1 MKDKLCKAFCDDL
14 AVHSL
19 PGGVTA
25 VSTTFRG
32 PDKDPIG
39 FYVVKNETTGRF
51 RIEDDGRTLPML
63 EASGVDFR
71 SGTRGDALGDL
82 LGEYGVRLD
91 DDTLEF
97 GIDGL
102 TEDAIPAA
110 AMKFVA
116 FSLRVRD
123 FLLMTEFRVASTFRE
138 DAKRLLTQAVGDRAK
153 IAENAVISAALS
165 EFPADF
171 VLRAPARAPVAGYL
185 GTSEARILEALF
197 MEMRARHEVHEECS
211 VIALLETSRR
221 ISAKVRQ
228 QATNRLAALTEFR
241 GDEVAAIQ
249 RIVREA
255 TGGSSS
261 LH

>member
-14 AVHSL
+14 AVRSL
-19 PGGVTA
+19 PSGVTA
-25 VSTTFRG
+25 VSTTFIG

-71 SGTRGDALGDL
+71 SGTRGDALSDL
-82 LGEYGVRLD
+82 LSEYGVRLD

-102 TEDAIPAA
+102 TEDEVPGA

-138 DAKRLLTQAVGDRAK
+138 DAKRLLVQFVEKKATLT
-153 IAENAVISAALS
+153 ENAVISPALS
-165 EFPADF
+165 DFPADF
-171 VLRAPARAPVAGYL
+171 VLRAEKRPPVAVYL

-197 MEMRARHEVHEECS
+197 MQMRARHEVREECS
-211 VIALLETSRR
+211 VVALLERSNR
-221 ISAKVRQ
+221 IPAKVRQ
-228 QATNRLAALTEFR
+228 QATNRLAAVTEFR

-249 RIVREA
+249 RIVLEA
-255 TGGSSS
+255 TGYTTTV
-261 LH
+261 H

>member
-19 PGGVTA
+19 PSGVTA
-25 VSTTFRG
+25 VSTAFIG
-32 PDKDPIG
+32 PDNDPIG
-39 FYVVKNETTGRF
+39 FYVVKNENTGRF
-51 RIEDDGRTLPML
+51 RIEDDGRTLPTL

-71 SGTRGDALGDL
+71 SGTRGDALTDL

-138 DAKRLLTQAVGDRAK
+138 DAKRLLSQAVGDRATMS
-153 IAENAVISAALS
+153 ENAVISPTLS
-165 EFPADF
+165 DFPADF
-171 VLRAPARAPVAGYL
+171 VLRAPSRPPVAVYL

-197 MEMRARHEVHEECS
+197 MQMRARYEVREECA
-211 VIALLETSRR
+211 VIALLERAQR

-228 QATNRLAALTEFR
+228 QATNRLAAVTEFR
-241 GDEVAAIQ
+241 GDEAAAIQ
-249 RIVREA
+249 RIVLEA
-255 TGGSSS
+255 TGTPDVI
-261 LH
+261 H

>member
-14 AVHSL
+14 AVRSL

-25 VSTTFRG
+25 VSTAFIG
-32 PDKDPIG
+32 PDKDPFG
-39 FYVVKNETTGRF
+39 FYVVKNEITGRF
-51 RIEDDGRTLPML
+51 RVEDDGRTLPVL

-71 SGTRGDALGDL
+71 SGTRGDALDDL
-82 LGEYGVRLD
+82 LNEYGVALD

-97 GIDGL
+97 GIGGL
-102 TEDAIPAA
+102 TEDDVPAA

-138 DAKRLLTQAVGDRAK
+138 DAKRMLTQAIGGRAVMT
-153 IAENAVISAALS
+153 EMSTISPALS
-165 EFPADF
+165 DFPADF
-171 VLRAPARAPVAGYL
+171 VLRAPPRAPVAVYL

-197 MEMRARHEVHEECS
+197 MQMRARYEVHEDVS
-211 VIALLETSRR
+211 VIALLERAQR

-228 QATNRLAALTEFR
+228 QATNRLAAVTEFR

-249 RIVREA
+249 RIVLETTGSA
-255 TGGSSS
+255 TNI
-261 LH
+261 H